1 MNTTAI
7 NNTVRNILR
16 LLPSKAKQSW
26 DTLHHTP
33 SGSFATV
40 DFTTCPLTVDITDN
54 KDIVLLK
61 QLIGDY
67 NMSYTV
73 CRRDMPTHKDKFLTG
88 SYRVLLQL
96 SNNSVRICRQNA
108 EDIDTHQGDL
118 FIVDTNRWHSSTVLS
133 GDTHQEYVI
142 IEDNWS
148 SVEDIPLELSSTAR

>member
-61 QLIGDY
+61 ELIGDY

-73 CRRDMPTHKDKFLTG
+73 CRIDMPTHKDKFLTG

-96 SNNSVRICRQNA
+96 SNNSVKTQQA
-108 EDIDTHQGDL
+108 KADISVGDNVWVVQKTKRTAGVVTKVNIKKA
-118 FIVDTNRWHSSTVLS
+118 IVDMQGSRYNVPLS
-133 GDTHQEYVI
+133 M
-142 IEDNWS
+142 
-148 SVEDIPLELSSTAR
+148 LEVQ